1 MCIRDSRYTIT
12 TVVFEESDN
21 QMEDIDLWLWAIEKR
36 IQYNFNRPLPARIS
50 QRILNFHSFIEK
62 YKIAEYIV
70 TENYIE
76 KFSPR
81 LRQELLTQV
90 LWHHK
95 HKFRKFLGHFSEKFS
110 NVLITLMEPT
120 QSPPNSILWEA
131 NEDAPGVFFILHGEV
146 LEVHE
151 STKTLVKKYSE
162 GEVFGGYKLR
172 NKVSAFKYIVGPST
186 AAKMY
191 LVSNEVL
198 LDLFGEFPEDREIME
213 NLLLDIRDE
222 ALMTEFN
229 ANHQLTVNLAAFDEK
244 EANDLL
250 EDEELNEKP
259 KVELMSR
266 ANTLRRVVTQE
277 IELARIPTMQVV
289 ERIEEVDE
297 TEEDKLL
304 SELNHL
310 LEANQEAQDQKND
323 ELNGSYEV
331 DIESFVF
338 TFPTFERTQEFFDAK
353 FNRLKQRMINIRRE
367 IAYSQTLIRGCLN
380 NLAEY

>member
-1 MCIRDSRYTIT
+1 
-12 TVVFEESDN
+12 
-21 QMEDIDLWLWAIEKR
+21 
-36 IQYNFNRPLPARIS
+36 
-50 QRILNFHSFIEK
+50 
-62 YKIAEYIV
+62 
-70 TENYIE
+70 
-76 KFSPR
+76 
-81 LRQELLTQV
+81 
-90 LWHHK
+90 
-95 HKFRKFLGHFSEKFS
+95 
-110 NVLITLMEPT
+110 
-120 QSPPNSILWEA
+120 
-131 NEDAPGVFFILHGEV
+131 
-146 LEVHE
+146 
-151 STKTLVKKYSE
+151 
-162 GEVFGGYKLR
+162 
-172 NKVSAFKYIVGPST
+172 
-186 AAKMY
+186 MY